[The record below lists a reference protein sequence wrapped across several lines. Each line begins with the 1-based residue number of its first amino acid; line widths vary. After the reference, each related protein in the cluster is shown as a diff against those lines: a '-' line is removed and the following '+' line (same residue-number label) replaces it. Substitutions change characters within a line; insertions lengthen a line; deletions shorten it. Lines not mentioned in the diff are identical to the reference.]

1 MMIEQNPW
9 ENTEQLHQTIRTAVN
24 EDRRRDISFSL
35 GKDIPGKTLPE
46 KRQWIYA
53 FLRHHKCFEEYGKIS
68 DVIKRMKLSTNKL
81 KDQVVIECVRDGQ
94 PDEMYNK
101 LCMIPA
107 RTEADPRYGISNL
120 EVYANRPHETQVYIS
135 WVCASIDIEK
145 HLVNGFLS
153 NYRQVNRH
161 FPMKDS
167 EGVET
172 FEHCFMMKACDL
184 MKNPPPNFVWLGKK
198 KLRVRYRGQ
207 VATCFICDSPDHLVH
222 DCPKKKKREIDNQK
236 TFNLNNKVDYPGLE
250 SNEEKGK
257 EGHPVQKNEENKEN
271 EEVVEVEER
280 KEIEQED
287 TDEEGKTDEQ
297 SSDDVIN
304 HH

>member
-1 MMIEQNPW
+1 
-9 ENTEQLHQTIRTAVN
+9 
-24 EDRRRDISFSL
+24 
-35 GKDIPGKTLPE
+35 
-46 KRQWIYA
+46 
-53 FLRHHKCFEEYGKIS
+53 
-68 DVIKRMKLSTNKL
+68 
-81 KDQVVIECVRDGQ
+81 
-94 PDEMYNK
+94 
-101 LCMIPA
+101 MIPA

-135 WVCASIDIEK
+135 WVRASIDIEK

-153 NYRQVNRH
+153 NYGQVNRH

-257 EGHPVQKNEENKEN
+257 EGHPVQNSEENKEN
-271 EEVVEVEER
+271 KEVVEVEEI
-280 KEIEQED
+280 KESEQED
-287 TDEEGKTDEQ
+287 TEEGKKDEQ
-297 SSDDVIN
+297 STNDVIN
-304 HH
+304 HQKRKKDSSESDESDENNKQKSKKRNNQNKTIASSDKNPVMQDSTITVRVTAPKGSKLLGGSNQKGID